1 MWLQKILCKNDE
13 IFKKPN
19 YYKNQILVPM
29 DKATSYT
36 NWWANHCT
44 VRLTVLPYFV
54 FEKKKR
60 FYRGALVRMI
70 KHKIRLKIK
79 RAHTFQMHHQRE
91 RLRGAKGHHSNG
103 KEIIYCTYDII
114 KVGECKSTE
123 TWHDRKES
131 NWIAESNDFF
141 SFTFNFLFFLMFLF
155 SFMVADRELIGISN
169 YFKMRQTKKKYY
181 YGRTFDTR

>member
-1 MWLQKILCKNDE
+1 LYFDTRLIFQRCTRNVRRFISNKTKIEGTQREMFLLFFHKNSGLNE
-13 IFKKPN
+13 IMGEWCDFKKFSVKMMRYLKKPN
-19 YYKNQILVPM
+19 YYKNRILVPM

-54 FEKKKR
+54 FEKKKKK

-131 NWIAESNDFF
+131 NWIA
-141 SFTFNFLFFLMFLF
+141 
-155 SFMVADRELIGISN
+155 RE
-169 YFKMRQTKKKYY
+169 
-181 YGRTFDTR
+181 